1 MNRERILV
9 AVTGASGS
17 IYAKYFC
24 KILYRLGLEVHL
36 IFSDTGLEVTKFEL
50 GEKGLNEIRSCIKVE
65 FDCKKF
71 FAPPASGSSRYHS
84 MVIIPCTM
92 GTLGAISNGMSQNL
106 IHRAAD
112 CFLKEE
118 KKLIAVVRE
127 SPFNEVHLEN
137 MLKFKRAGGVVYPAM
152 PAFYSHPQSL
162 DDMAYFFA
170 GRIVEFLGFKVNDLK
185 TWDSTNTKAF

>member
-1 MNRERILV
+1 MNSQKILI
-9 AVTGASGS
+9 AITGASGS

-24 KILYRLGLEVHL
+24 KIIHTLDLQVHL
-36 IFSDTGLEVTKFEL
+36 IFSDTGLEVTRFEL
-50 GEKGLNEIRSCIKVE
+50 GETGLNEIRSCSVAE

-92 GTLGAISNGMSQNL
+92 GTLGAISNGISQNL

-112 CFLKEE
+112 CFLKE
-118 KKLIAVVRE
+118 KKTVIAVVRE
-127 SPFNEVHLEN
+127 TPLNEIHLEN
-137 MLKFKRAGGVVYPAM
+137 MLKFKRAGGTIYPAM
-152 PAFYSHPQSL
+152 PAFYSHPKSL

-170 GRIVEFLGFKVNDLK
+170 GRLAEFLGFEVKDLK
-185 TWDSTNTKAF
+185 TWDNS